1 MLFFAGK
8 SVSLVRAEREIMET
22 LFQDLRYGMRTALKS
37 PAFTAVAV
45 ITLALGIGANTA
57 VFSIVN
63 GVLLNPL
70 PFPQA
75 DQLVALGENKANFE
89 NGSISYP
96 NFRDWQKDNRSISSM
111 AVSRVFSF
119 NLIGAGEPEQVDGD
133 LVSSDFF
140 SILGVK
146 PVAGRL
152 FVAGEDEVGAAPV
165 ALIGEDLWRR
175 KFSSSPDIVGRS
187 ITLGPKGYTVVGVI
201 PARFHLSL
209 PSFRDGEIFVPAGQ
223 WNNPLLLNRGAG
235 LGFHGIARL
244 KPGVTVE
251 QARADMDVVSQ
262 NLAAA
267 FPDTDKGIGANLKP
281 LKQQMVGYVRPL
293 LLVLL
298 AAVGFVLLIACLN
311 VANLML
317 ARSTVRAREFAIR
330 AALGATQARVV
341 RQLLAE
347 SVLLGLTGGATGLL
361 FASLG
366 TRAALA
372 TLPSTLPRADQIG
385 LDTHVLIFTAGTAIL
400 AGILFGLTPA
410 LKMSRGATSETLKEG
425 GRSSTGTRHRAQR
438 VFVVAEMAMA
448 LVLLAGAGLMVRSL
462 VRLWQVDP
470 GFDPRHVMSF
480 GLTPPPSVLTAS
492 ADGIRAHFR
501 ELNRRLGA
509 IPGVEAVAQTS
520 GAMPLDSDD
529 EQLFWLEGQ
538 AKPAHD
544 NDMNWAIAYIVDPD
558 YLKIMKTPLLAGS
571 FFSAQNDEH
580 SPKVV
585 VVDDVFTRKFFPGQ
599 DAVGKR
605 IHLKSGD
612 QLAEI
617 IGVVAHVKQW
627 GLDSDDT
634 QQLRAEL
641 YIPEV
646 QMPDDYIKS
655 VSSTV
660 LVVRVA
666 GDPAASFASVRH
678 MAQEMSD
685 QQVIYGEQTMEQV
698 VSRSIASHRF
708 LMILLAAFAALAVIL
723 ASVGIYGVVSYV
735 VGQRTHE
742 IGVRMALGARRT
754 DVHRMILGE
763 GARLILTGIVIGVFG
778 AIALI
783 RVMSSQLFMVSASDP
798 LTFVVVS
805 LLLMFVAL
813 MSCYVPARRA
823 ANVDPIVAL
832 RYE

>member
-1 MLFFAGK
+1 
-8 SVSLVRAEREIMET
+8 MET
-22 LFQDLRYGMRTALKS
+22 LFQDLRYGGRMALKS
-37 PAFTAVAV
+37 PAFTVV
-45 ITLALGIGANTA
+45 VLITLALGIGANTA
-57 VFSIVN
+57 MFSIVN

-89 NGSISYP
+89 NGSISFA
-96 NFRDWQKDNRSISSM
+96 NFRDWRKDNRSFSSM

-146 PVAGRL
+146 PLKGRL
-152 FVAGEDEVGAAPV
+152 FMEGEDEVGAGPL

-175 KFSSSPDIVGRS
+175 KFSSSPDIVGKS
-187 ITLGPKGYTVVGVI
+187 ITLGPKGYTVVGII
-201 PARFHLSL
+201 PASFHLSL
-209 PSFRDGEIFVPAGQ
+209 PSFRDGELFVPVGQ
-223 WNNPLLLNRGAG
+223 WNNPILLNRGAG

-244 KPGVTVE
+244 KPGVTVA

-267 FPDTDKGIGANLKP
+267 FPDTDKGISANLKP

-347 SVLLGLTGGATGLL
+347 SVLLGLIGGAIGLL
-361 FASLG
+361 LASLG

-372 TLPSTLPRADQIG
+372 TLPSTLPRAEQIG
-385 LDTHVLIFTAGTAIL
+385 LDAHVLIFTAGTAIL

-410 LKMSRGATSETLKEG
+410 LKMSRTAENESLKEG
-425 GRSSTGTRHRAQR
+425 GRSSSGTRHRAQG

-448 LVLLAGAGLMVRSL
+448 LVLLVGAGLMVRSL

-470 GFDPRHVMSF
+470 GFDPHHVMSF
-480 GLTPPPSVLTAS
+480 GLTPPPSVLTAG
-492 ADGIRAHFR
+492 AEGIRAHFR

-544 NDMNWAIAYIVDPD
+544 DDMNWAIAYIVDPD
-558 YLKIMKTPLLAGS
+558 YLKIMKTPLMAGR
-571 FFSAQNDEH
+571 FFNSQNDEH
-580 SPKVV
+580 SPTVV
-585 VVDDVFTRKFFPGQ
+585 VVDEVFAKKFFPGQ

-646 QMPDDYIKS
+646 QMPDDYTKS

-660 LVVRVA
+660 FVVRVA

-678 MAQEMSD
+678 VAQEMSD

-742 IGVRMALGARRT
+742 IGVRMALGAQRT
-754 DVHRMILGE
+754 DVLRLILGG
-763 GARLILTGIVIGVFG
+763 GARLVLTGIVIGVLG
-778 AIALI
+778 AIALT
-783 RVMSSQLFMVSASDP
+783 RVMAAQLFMVSASDP
-798 LTFVVVS
+798 VTFVAVS
-805 LLLMFVAL
+805 LLLVFVAL
-813 MSCYVPARRA
+813 MACYVPARRA
-823 ANVDPIVAL
+823 ANVDPTVAL

>member
-1 MLFFAGK
+1 
-8 SVSLVRAEREIMET
+8 MET
-22 LFQDLRYGMRTALKS
+22 LFQDLRYGVRMALKS
-37 PAFTAVAV
+37 PGFTAVAV
-45 ITLALGIGANTA
+45 ITLALGIGVNTA
-57 VFSIVN
+57 VFSVVN

-75 DQLVALGENKANFE
+75 DQLVALGENKVNFE

-96 NFRDWQKDNRSISSM
+96 NFYDWQKDNRSFSSM
-111 AVSRVFSF
+111 AVSRIFSF
-119 NLIGAGEPEQVDGD
+119 NLIGAGEAEQVDGD

-146 PVAGRL
+146 PMKGRL
-152 FVAGEDEVGAAPV
+152 FMAGEDKVGAAPV
-165 ALIGEDLWRR
+165 VLIGEDLWRR
-175 KFSSSPDIVGRS
+175 KFSSSPDIVGKN
-187 ITLGPKGYTVVGVI
+187 IALGPKGYTVVGII
-201 PARFHLSL
+201 PASFHLRL

-223 WNNPLLLNRGAG
+223 WNNPILMNRGAG

-244 KPGVTVE
+244 KPGVTVQ
-251 QARADMDVVSQ
+251 QARADMDAVSR
-262 NLAAA
+262 NLADA
-267 FPDTDKGIGANLKP
+267 FPDTDKGISANLTP
-281 LKQQMVGYVRPL
+281 LKQQMVGDVRPL

-330 AALGATQARVV
+330 AALGATQVRVV

-347 SVLLGLTGGATGLL
+347 SVLLGVTGGAIGLL
-361 FASLG
+361 LANWG

-372 TLPSTLPRADQIG
+372 TLPSTLPRAEQIG
-385 LDTHVLIFTAGTAIL
+385 LDAHVLIFTAATAVM

-410 LKMSRGATSETLKEG
+410 LKMSRRANNETLKEG
-425 GRSSTGTRHRAQR
+425 GRSGSGTRHRAQGI
-438 VFVVAEMAMA
+438 FVVTEMAMA

-470 GFDPRHVMSF
+470 GFDPHHVMSF

-492 ADGIRAHFR
+492 VDGVRAHFR
-501 ELNRRLGA
+501 ELNRRIAA

-520 GAMPLDSDD
+520 GAAPLDYDD
-529 EQLFWLEGQ
+529 EQLFWIEGQ
-538 AKPAHD
+538 AKPAND
-544 NDMNWAIAYIVDPD
+544 NEMNWTIDYIVDAD
-558 YLKIMKTPLLAGS
+558 YLKIMKTPLLQGR
-571 FFSAQNDEH
+571 FFSAQDDER
-580 SPKVV
+580 SPMVV
-585 VVDDVFTRKFFPGQ
+585 VVDEVFAKKFFPGQ

-605 IHLKSGD
+605 IHLKTGD

-617 IGVVAHVKQW
+617 VGVVAHVKQW
-627 GLDSDDT
+627 GLDSDNT

-655 VSSTV
+655 VTSTAYM
-660 LVVRVA
+660 VRVA
-666 GDPAASFASVRH
+666 GNPAASFASIRH
-678 MAQEMSD
+678 VAQEMSD
-685 QQVIYGEQTMEQV
+685 QQVIYGEETLEQV

-742 IGVRMALGARRT
+742 IGVRMALGAQRT
-754 DVHRMILGE
+754 DVLRLILGG
-763 GARLILTGIVIGVFG
+763 GARLVVTGIAIGVLG
-778 AIALI
+778 AIALT
-783 RVMSSQLFMVSASDP
+783 RVMAAQLFMVSASDP
-798 LTFVVVS
+798 LTFVAVS
-805 LLLMFVAL
+805 LLLVFIAL
-813 MSCYVPARRA
+813 MACYVPARRA
-823 ANVDPIVAL
+823 ANVEPTVAL

>member
-1 MLFFAGK
+1 
-8 SVSLVRAEREIMET
+8 MEN
-22 LFQDLRYGMRTALKS
+22 LFQDLRYGVRMALKT

-75 DQLVALGENKANFE
+75 EQLVALGENKANFE

-96 NFRDWQKDNRSISSM
+96 NFRDWQKDNRSFSSM

-119 NLIGAGEPEQVDGD
+119 SLIGTGEPEQVDGD

-146 PVAGRL
+146 PVMGRL
-152 FVAGEDEVGAAPV
+152 FIAGEDEVGAAPV

-175 KFSSSPDIVGRS
+175 KFSSSPEILGKNIR
-187 ITLGPKGYTVVGVI
+187 LGPKGYTVVGII
-201 PARFHLSL
+201 PASFHLRL

-223 WNNPLLLNRGAG
+223 WNNPLLMNRGAG

-244 KPGVTVE
+244 KPGVTIE
-251 QARADMDVVSQ
+251 QARADMDALSR
-262 NLAAA
+262 NLAIA
-267 FPDTDKGIGANLKP
+267 FPDTDKGISANLVP
-281 LKQQMVGYVRPL
+281 VKQQMVGDVRPL

-330 AALGATQARVV
+330 TALGATQARVV
-341 RQLLAE
+341 RQLLVE
-347 SVLLGLTGGATGLL
+347 SVLLGLIGGAIGLL
-361 FASLG
+361 LASWG
-366 TRAALA
+366 TRTALA
-372 TLPSTLPRADQIG
+372 TLPSTLPRAEQIG
-385 LDTHVLIFTAGTAIL
+385 LDTHVLIFTAATAIL
-400 AGILFGLTPA
+400 SGILFGLTPA
-410 LKMSRGATSETLKEG
+410 LKMSRSATNETLKEG
-425 GRSSTGTRHRAQR
+425 GRSSAGTRHRAQG

-448 LVLLAGAGLMVRSL
+448 LVLLTGAGLMVRSL
-462 VRLWQVDP
+462 IRLWQVDP
-470 GFDPRHVMSF
+470 GFDPHHVMSF
-480 GLTPPPSVLTAS
+480 GLTPPPSVVTAS
-492 ADGIRAHFR
+492 AEGIRAHFR
-501 ELNRRLGA
+501 ELNRRIGA

-520 GAMPLDSDD
+520 GAAPLDYDD

-538 AKPAHD
+538 AKPAND

-558 YLKIMKTPLLAGS
+558 YLKIMRTPLLAGR
-571 FFSAQNDEH
+571 FFSEQNDEH
-580 SPKVV
+580 SPTVV
-585 VVDDVFTRKFFPGQ
+585 VVDEVFAKKFFPGQ
-599 DAVGKR
+599 NAVGKR
-605 IHLKSGD
+605 IHLKTGD

-627 GLDSDDT
+627 GLDSDDV

-646 QMPDDYIKS
+646 QMPDEYIKS
-655 VSSTV
+655 VSSTAF
-660 LVVRVA
+660 VVRVA

-678 MAQEMSD
+678 VAQEMSD
-685 QQVIYGEQTMEQV
+685 QQVIYGEETIDQL

-742 IGVRMALGARRT
+742 IGLRMALGAQRT
-754 DVHRMILGE
+754 DVLRLILGG
-763 GARLILTGIVIGVFG
+763 GARLVVIGIIIGVLG
-778 AIALI
+778 AVALT
-783 RVMSSQLFMVSASDP
+783 RLMATQLFMVSASDP
-798 LTFVVVS
+798 LTFVAVS
-805 LLLMFVAL
+805 LFLVFVAL
-813 MSCYVPARRA
+813 LACYVPARRA
-823 ANVDPIVAL
+823 ANVHPTVAL

>member
-1 MLFFAGK
+1 
-8 SVSLVRAEREIMET
+8 MET
-22 LFQDLRYGMRTALKS
+22 LFQDLRYGVRMALKS
-37 PAFTAVAV
+37 PGFTAVAV
-45 ITLALGIGANTA
+45 VTLALGIGANTA

-96 NFRDWQKDNRSISSM
+96 NFHDWQKDNHSFSSM

-119 NLIGAGEPEQVDGD
+119 SLLGAGEPEQVDGD

-146 PVAGRL
+146 PVVGRL
-152 FVAGEDEVGAAPV
+152 FMAGEDEVGAAPV

-175 KFSSSPDIVGRS
+175 KFSSSPDILGKS
-187 ITLGPKGYTVVGVI
+187 IRLGPKGYTVVGII
-201 PARFHLSL
+201 PASFHLSL

-244 KPGVTVE
+244 KPGLTVQ
-251 QARADMDVVSQ
+251 QARADMDSLSR

-267 FPDTDKGIGANLKP
+267 FPDTDKGISANLKP

-298 AAVGFVLLIACLN
+298 AAVGFVLLIAGLN
-311 VANLML
+311 VANLMM

-330 AALGATQARVV
+330 AALGATQVRVV

-347 SVLLGLTGGATGLL
+347 SVLLGLAGGAIGLL
-361 FASLG
+361 LASWG

-372 TLPSTLPRADQIG
+372 TLPSTLPRAEQVG

-400 AGILFGLTPA
+400 AGIVFGLTPA
-410 LKMSRGATSETLKEG
+410 LKMSRGATNETLKEG
-425 GRSSTGTRHRAQR
+425 GRSSTGSRHRAQG
-438 VFVVAEMAMA
+438 VFVVAQMAMA
-448 LVLLAGAGLMVRSL
+448 LVLLTGSGLMVRSL
-462 VRLWQVDP
+462 VKLWQVDP
-470 GFDPRHVMSF
+470 GFDPHHVMSF

-501 ELNRRLGA
+501 ELKRRLGA

-520 GAMPLDSDD
+520 GAAPLGYDD

-538 AKPAHD
+538 AKPAND
-544 NDMNWAIAYIVDPD
+544 NDMNWAISYIVDPD
-558 YLKIMKTPLLAGS
+558 YLKIMKTPLLAGR
-571 FFSAQNDEH
+571 FFGAQNDEH
-580 SPKVV
+580 SPTVV
-585 VVDDVFTRKFFPGQ
+585 VVDEVFAKKFFPGQ

-605 IHLKSGD
+605 IHLKTGD

-634 QQLRAEL
+634 EQLRAEL

-660 LVVRVA
+660 FVVRVA

-678 MAQEMSD
+678 VAQEMSD
-685 QQVIYGEQTMEQV
+685 QQVIYGEETMEQV

-723 ASVGIYGVVSYV
+723 ASVGIYGVISYV

-742 IGVRMALGARRT
+742 IGVRMALGAQRT
-754 DVHRMILGE
+754 DVLRLILGG
-763 GARLILTGIVIGVFG
+763 GARLVLTGIVIGLLG
-778 AIALI
+778 AIALT
-783 RVMSSQLFMVSASDP
+783 RVIAAQLFMVSASDP
-798 LTFVVVS
+798 LTFLAVS
-805 LLLMFVAL
+805 LLLMFIAL
-813 MSCYVPARRA
+813 MACYVPARRA
-823 ANVDPIVAL
+823 ANVDPTVAL

>member
-1 MLFFAGK
+1 
-8 SVSLVRAEREIMET
+8 MET
-22 LFQDLRYGMRTALKS
+22 LFQDLRYGVRMALKS
-37 PAFTAVAV
+37 PAFTTVAV
-45 ITLALGIGANTA
+45 MTLALGIGANTA

-70 PFPQA
+70 PFPQS

-96 NFRDWQKDNRSISSM
+96 NFRDWQKGNRSFSST
-111 AVSRVFSF
+111 ALSRVFSF
-119 NLIGAGEPEQVDGD
+119 NLIGAGEAEQVNGD

-140 SILGVK
+140 PMLGVK
-146 PVAGRL
+146 PVRGRL
-152 FVAGEDEVGAAPV
+152 FITGEDEVGAAPV

-175 KFSSSPDIVGRS
+175 KFSASPDILGKS
-187 ITLGPKGYTVVGVI
+187 IKLGPKGYTVVGII
-201 PARFHLSL
+201 PASFHLSL

-223 WNNPLLLNRGAG
+223 WDNPLLLNRGAG

-244 KPGVTVE
+244 KPGITVE
-251 QARADMDVVSQ
+251 QARADMNAVSR

-267 FPDTDKGIGANLKP
+267 FPDTDKGISTNLVP
-281 LKQQMVGYVRPL
+281 LKQQIVGHVRPL

-298 AAVGFVLLIACLN
+298 VAVGFVLLIACLN

-347 SVLLGLTGGATGLL
+347 SVLLGMVGGAIGLL
-361 FASLG
+361 FANWG

-372 TLPSTLPRADQIG
+372 ALPSTLPRAEQIG
-385 LDTHVLIFTAGTAIL
+385 VDTHVLIFTAATAVM

-410 LKMSRGATSETLKEG
+410 LKMSRTANSETLKEG
-425 GRSSTGTRHRAQR
+425 GRSSSGTRHRAQG
-438 VFVVAEMAMA
+438 VFVVTEMAMA

-462 VRLWQVDP
+462 VGLWKVDP
-470 GFDPRHVMSF
+470 GFDQHHVMSF
-480 GLTPPPSVLTAS
+480 GLTPPPSVLRAS
-492 ADGIRAHFR
+492 ADAIRAHFR
-501 ELNRRLGA
+501 ELDRRLGA

-520 GAMPLDSDD
+520 GAAPLDYDD

-538 AKPAHD
+538 PKPAHD
-544 NDMNWAIAYIVDPD
+544 NDMNWAIAYIADAD
-558 YLKIMKTPLLAGS
+558 YLKIMKTPLLAGR
-571 FFSAQNDEH
+571 FFNAQNDEH
-580 SPKVV
+580 SPRVV
-585 VVDDVFTRKFFPGQ
+585 VVDEVFAKKFFPGQ

-605 IHLKSGD
+605 IHLKTANET
-612 QLAEI
+612 AEI
-617 IGVVAHVKQW
+617 IGVVGHVKQW

-641 YIPEV
+641 YIPLM
-646 QMPDDYIKS
+646 QMPDEYIKAA
-655 VSSTV
+655 SSTAFV
-660 LVVRVA
+660 IRVA
-666 GDPAASFASVRH
+666 GDPTASFASVRH
-678 MAQEMSD
+678 VVQEMSD

-754 DVHRMILGE
+754 DVLRLILGG
-763 GARLILTGIVIGVFG
+763 GARLVLAGIIIGVLG
-778 AIALI
+778 AIALT
-783 RVMSSQLFMVSASDP
+783 RVMATQLFMVSASDP
-798 LTFVVVS
+798 STFVAVS
-805 LLLMFVAL
+805 LLLVLVAL
-813 MSCYVPARRA
+813 MACYVPARRA
-823 ANVDPIVAL
+823 ANIDPMVAL

>member
-1 MLFFAGK
+1 
-8 SVSLVRAEREIMET
+8 MET
-22 LFQDLRYGMRTALKS
+22 LFQDLRYGVRMALKS
-37 PAFTAVAV
+37 PGFTAVAL
-45 ITLALGIGANTA
+45 ITIALGIGANTA

-70 PFPQA
+70 AFPQA

-89 NGSISYP
+89 NGSISFA
-96 NFRDWQKDNRSISSM
+96 NFRDWRKDNRSFSSM
-111 AVSRVFSF
+111 ALSRVFSF

-146 PVAGRL
+146 PVKGRL
-152 FVAGEDEVGAAPV
+152 FIAGEDEVGATPV

-175 KFSSSPDIVGRS
+175 KFSSSPDIVGKS
-187 ITLGPKGYTVVGVI
+187 ITLGPKGYIVVGII
-201 PARFHLSL
+201 PASFHLSL
-209 PSFRDGEIFVPAGQ
+209 PSFRDGEIFVPVGQ
-223 WNNPLLLNRGAG
+223 WNNPILLNRGAG

-251 QARADMDVVSQ
+251 RARADMDVVSQ

-267 FPDTDKGIGANLKP
+267 FPDADKGISANLKP

-347 SVLLGLTGGATGLL
+347 SVLLGLIGGAIGLL
-361 FASLG
+361 LASLG

-372 TLPSTLPRADQIG
+372 TLPSTLPRAEQIG

-410 LKMSRGATSETLKEG
+410 LKMSRTAENESLKEG
-425 GRSSTGTRHRAQR
+425 GRSSSGTRHRAQG

-448 LVLLAGAGLMVRSL
+448 LVLLVGAGLMVRSL

-470 GFDPRHVMSF
+470 GFDPHHVMSF
-480 GLTPPPSVLTAS
+480 GLTPPPTVLTAN
-492 ADGIRAHFR
+492 AEGIRAHFR
-501 ELNRRLGA
+501 ELSRRLGA
-509 IPGVEAVAQTS
+509 IPGVEGVAQTS

-529 EQLFWLEGQ
+529 EQLFWLDGQ
-538 AKPAHD
+538 AKPAND

-571 FFSAQNDEH
+571 FFNAQNDEH
-580 SPKVV
+580 SPRVV
-585 VVDDVFTRKFFPGQ
+585 VVDEVFAKKFFPGQ
-599 DAVGKR
+599 DVVGKR

-646 QMPDDYIKS
+646 QMPDDYTKS

-660 LVVRVA
+660 FVVRVA
-666 GDPAASFASVRH
+666 GDPAASFSSVRH
-678 MAQEMSD
+678 VAQEMSD

-708 LMILLAAFAALAVIL
+708 LMILLASFAVLAVIL

-742 IGVRMALGARRT
+742 IGVRMALGAQRT
-754 DVHRMILGE
+754 DVLRLILGG
-763 GARLILTGIVIGVFG
+763 GARLVLTGIVIGVFG
-778 AIALI
+778 AIALT
-783 RVMSSQLFMVSASDP
+783 RVMAAQLFMVSASDP
-798 LTFVVVS
+798 LTFVAVS
-805 LLLMFVAL
+805 LLLVFVAL
-813 MSCYVPARRA
+813 MACYVPARRA
-823 ANVDPIVAL
+823 ANVDPTVAL

>member
-1 MLFFAGK
+1 
-8 SVSLVRAEREIMET
+8 MET
-22 LFQDLRYGMRTALKS
+22 LLQDFRYGIRMALKS
-37 PAFTAVAV
+37 RAFTAVAL

-96 NFRDWQKDNRSISSM
+96 NFHDWQKDNRSFSSM

-119 NLIGAGEPEQVDGD
+119 SLIGAGEPEQVDGD

-146 PVAGRL
+146 PVMGRL
-152 FVAGEDEVGAAPV
+152 LMPGEDEVGAAPV
-165 ALIGEDLWRR
+165 VLIGEDLWRR
-175 KFSSSPDIVGRS
+175 KFSSSPDIVGKS
-187 ITLGPKGYTVVGVI
+187 IRLGPKGYTVVGII
-201 PARFHLSL
+201 PATFHLSL
-209 PSFRDGEIFVPAGQ
+209 PSFRDGQLFVPAGQ
-223 WNNPLLLNRGAG
+223 WNNPLLMNRGAG

-251 QARADMDVVSQ
+251 QARADMDALSR

-267 FPDTDKGIGANLKP
+267 FPDTDNGITANLRP

-293 LLVLL
+293 LLVLM

-330 AALGATQARVV
+330 AALGATKARVV

-347 SVLLGLTGGATGLL
+347 SVLLGLIGGAIGLL
-361 FASLG
+361 LASWG
-366 TRAALA
+366 TRAALS
-372 TLPSTLPRADQIG
+372 TLPSTLPRSDQIAI
-385 LDTHVLIFTAGTAIL
+385 DTRVLIFTAGSAIL

-410 LKMSRGATSETLKEG
+410 LKMSRGATNETLKEG
-425 GRSSTGTRHRAQR
+425 GRSNTGRRHRAQG

-470 GFDPRHVMSF
+470 GFDPHHVMSF
-480 GLTPPPSVLTAS
+480 GLTPPPSVLTAN

-501 ELNRRLGA
+501 ELNRRLSA

-520 GAMPLDSDD
+520 GAAPLDYDD

-538 AKPAHD
+538 AKPAND
-544 NDMNWAIAYIVDPD
+544 NDMNWAIDYIVDSD
-558 YLKIMKTPLLAGS
+558 YLKIMKTPLLAGR
-571 FFSAQNDEH
+571 FFSAENDER
-580 SPKVV
+580 SPRVV
-585 VVDDVFTRKFFPGQ
+585 VVDEVFAKKFFPGQ

-627 GLDSDDT
+627 GLDTDDT
-634 QQLRAEL
+634 EQLRAQL
-641 YIPEV
+641 YIPGV
-646 QMPDDYIKS
+646 QMPDDYTGS
-655 VSSTV
+655 VSSTAFV
-660 LVVRVA
+660 IRVA

-678 MAQEMSD
+678 VAQEMSD
-685 QQVIYGEQTMEQV
+685 QQVIYGEETMEHV
-698 VSRSIASHRF
+698 VSRSIASQRF

-723 ASVGIYGVVSYV
+723 ASVGIYGVVSYL

-742 IGVRMALGARRT
+742 IGVRMALGAQRA
-754 DVHRMILGE
+754 DVLRLILGG
-763 GARLILTGIVIGVFG
+763 GARLVLTGIVIGVLG
-778 AIALI
+778 AIAFT
-783 RVMSSQLFMVSASDP
+783 RVMASQLFKVSASDP
-798 LTFVVVS
+798 LTFVAVS

-813 MSCYVPARRA
+813 MACYVPARRA
-823 ANVDPIVAL
+823 ANVEPTVAL

>member
-1 MLFFAGK
+1 
-8 SVSLVRAEREIMET
+8 MET
-22 LFQDLRYGMRTALKS
+22 LFQDLRYGVRMALKS

-96 NFRDWQKDNRSISSM
+96 NFRDWQKDNRSFSSM
-111 AVSRVFSF
+111 AVSRIFSF

-140 SILGVK
+140 SMLGVK
-146 PVAGRL
+146 PVKGRL
-152 FVAGEDEVGAAPV
+152 FMAGEDEVGAAPV
-165 ALIGEDLWRR
+165 AMIGEGLWRR
-175 KFSSSPDIVGRS
+175 KFSSSPEILGKS
-187 ITLGPKGYTVVGVI
+187 ITLGPKGYTVVGII
-201 PARFHLSL
+201 PASFHLSL

-244 KPGVTVE
+244 KPGVTVQ
-251 QARADMDVVSQ
+251 QARADMDAVSR

-267 FPDTDKGIGANLKP
+267 FPDTDKGISANLNP
-281 LKQQMVGYVRPL
+281 LKQQIVGYVRPL

-317 ARSTVRAREFAIR
+317 ARSTVRTREFAIR

-347 SVLLGLTGGATGLL
+347 SVLLGLIGGAIGLL
-361 FASLG
+361 LASWG

-372 TLPSTLPRADQIG
+372 TLPSTLPRSEQIG

-400 AGILFGLTPA
+400 AAILFGLTPA
-410 LKMSRGATSETLKEG
+410 LKMSRTAENETLKEG
-425 GRSSTGTRHRAQR
+425 GRSSSGTRHRAQG
-438 VFVVAEMAMA
+438 VFIVTEMAMA

-462 VRLWQVDP
+462 VRLWRVDP
-470 GFDPRHVMSF
+470 GFDPHHVMSF

-509 IPGVEAVAQTS
+509 IPGVESVAQTS
-520 GAMPLDSDD
+520 GAAPLDYDD
-529 EQLFWLEGQ
+529 EQLFWLDGQ
-538 AKPAHD
+538 EKPAHD

-558 YLKIMKTPLLAGS
+558 YLKIMKTPLLAGR
-571 FFSAQNDEH
+571 FFSTQNDEH
-580 SPKVV
+580 SPRVV
-585 VVDDVFTRKFFPGQ
+585 VVDEVFAKKFFPGQ
-599 DAVGKR
+599 VAVGKR
-605 IHLKSGD
+605 IHLKTGD
-612 QLAEI
+612 LAEI

-641 YIPEV
+641 YIPLV
-646 QMPDDYIKS
+646 QMPDEYIKS
-655 VSSTV
+655 TSSTAF
-660 LVVRVA
+660 VVRVA
-666 GDPAASFASVRH
+666 GEAAASFASVRH
-678 MAQEMSD
+678 VAQEMSD
-685 QQVIYGEQTMEQV
+685 QQVIYGEETMEQV

-708 LMILLAAFAALAVIL
+708 LMILLAAFATLAVIL

-742 IGVRMALGARRT
+742 IGVRMALGAQRT
-754 DVHRMILGE
+754 DVLRLILGG
-763 GARLILTGIVIGVFG
+763 GARLVLTGIAIGILG
-778 AIALI
+778 AIALT
-783 RVMSSQLFMVSASDP
+783 RVMANQLFMVSASDP
-798 LTFVVVS
+798 PTFVAVS
-805 LLLMFVAL
+805 LLLVFVAL
-813 MSCYVPARRA
+813 MACYVPARRA
-823 ANVDPIVAL
+823 ANVDPTVAL

>member
-1 MLFFAGK
+1 
-8 SVSLVRAEREIMET
+8 MET
-22 LFQDLRYGMRTALKS
+22 LLQDFRYGIRMALKS
-37 PAFTAVAV
+37 RAFTAVAL

-96 NFRDWQKDNRSISSM
+96 NFHDWQKDNRSFSSM

-119 NLIGAGEPEQVDGD
+119 SLIGAGEPEQVDGD

-146 PVAGRL
+146 PVMGRL
-152 FVAGEDEVGAAPV
+152 LMPGEDEVGAAPV
-165 ALIGEDLWRR
+165 VLIGEDLWRR
-175 KFSSSPDIVGRS
+175 KFSSSPDIVGKS
-187 ITLGPKGYTVVGVI
+187 IRLGPKGYTVVGII
-201 PARFHLSL
+201 PATFHLSL
-209 PSFRDGEIFVPAGQ
+209 PSFRDGQLFVPAGQ
-223 WNNPLLLNRGAG
+223 WNNPLLMNRGAG

-251 QARADMDVVSQ
+251 QARADMDALSR

-267 FPDTDKGIGANLKP
+267 FPDTDNGITANLRP

-330 AALGATQARVV
+330 AALGATKARVV

-347 SVLLGLTGGATGLL
+347 SVLLGLIGGAIGLL
-361 FASLG
+361 LASWG
-366 TRAALA
+366 TRAALS
-372 TLPSTLPRADQIG
+372 TLPSTLPRSDQIAI
-385 LDTHVLIFTAGTAIL
+385 DTRVLIFTAGSAIL

-410 LKMSRGATSETLKEG
+410 LKMSRGATNETLKEG
-425 GRSSTGTRHRAQR
+425 GRSNTGRRHRAQG

-470 GFDPRHVMSF
+470 GFDPHHVMSF
-480 GLTPPPSVLTAS
+480 GLTPPPSVLTAN

-501 ELNRRLGA
+501 ELNRRLSA

-520 GAMPLDSDD
+520 GAAPLDYDD

-538 AKPAHD
+538 AKPAND
-544 NDMNWAIAYIVDPD
+544 NDMNWAIDYIVDSD
-558 YLKIMKTPLLAGS
+558 YLKIMKTPLLAGR
-571 FFSAQNDEH
+571 FFSAENDER
-580 SPKVV
+580 SPRVV
-585 VVDDVFTRKFFPGQ
+585 VVDEVFAKKFFPGQ

-627 GLDSDDT
+627 GLDTDDT
-634 QQLRAEL
+634 EQLRAQL
-641 YIPEV
+641 YIPGV
-646 QMPDDYIKS
+646 QMPDDYTGS
-655 VSSTV
+655 VSSTAFV
-660 LVVRVA
+660 IRVA

-678 MAQEMSD
+678 VAQEMSD
-685 QQVIYGEQTMEQV
+685 QQVIYGEETMEHV
-698 VSRSIASHRF
+698 VSRSIASQRF

-723 ASVGIYGVVSYV
+723 ASVGIYGVVSYL

-742 IGVRMALGARRT
+742 IGVRMALGAQRA
-754 DVHRMILGE
+754 DVLRLILGG
-763 GARLILTGIVIGVFG
+763 GARLVLTGIVIGVLG
-778 AIALI
+778 AIALT
-783 RVMSSQLFMVSASDP
+783 RVMASQLFKVSASDP
-798 LTFVVVS
+798 LTFVAVS

-813 MSCYVPARRA
+813 MACYVPARRA
-823 ANVDPIVAL
+823 ANVEPTVAL

>member
-1 MLFFAGK
+1 
-8 SVSLVRAEREIMET
+8 MET
-22 LFQDLRYGMRTALKS
+22 LFQDLRYGVRMALKS
-37 PAFTAVAV
+37 PGFTAVAL
-45 ITLALGIGANTA
+45 ITIALGIGANTA

-89 NGSISYP
+89 NGSISFA
-96 NFRDWQKDNRSISSM
+96 NFRDWRKDNRSFSSM
-111 AVSRVFSF
+111 ALSRVFSF

-146 PVAGRL
+146 PVKGRL
-152 FVAGEDEVGAAPV
+152 LMEGEDEVGAAPV

-175 KFSSSPDIVGRS
+175 KFSSSPDIVGKS
-187 ITLGPKGYTVVGVI
+187 ITLGPKGYIVVGII
-201 PARFHLSL
+201 PASFHLSL
-209 PSFRDGEIFVPAGQ
+209 PSFRDGEIFVPVGQ
-223 WNNPLLLNRGAG
+223 WNNPILLNRGAG

-281 LKQQMVGYVRPL
+281 LKNQMVGYVRPL

-347 SVLLGLTGGATGLL
+347 SVLLGLIGGAIGLL
-361 FASLG
+361 LASWG

-372 TLPSTLPRADQIG
+372 TLPRTLPRAEQIG
-385 LDTHVLIFTAGTAIL
+385 LDIHVLIFAAGTAIL

-410 LKMSRGATSETLKEG
+410 LKMSRTAENESLKEG
-425 GRSSTGTRHRAQR
+425 GRSSSGTRHRAQG

-448 LVLLAGAGLMVRSL
+448 LVLLVGAGLMVRSL

-470 GFDPRHVMSF
+470 GFDPHHVMSF

-492 ADGIRAHFR
+492 AEGIRAHFR

-520 GAMPLDSDD
+520 GAMPLADDD

-571 FFSAQNDEH
+571 FFNAQNDEH
-580 SPKVV
+580 SPRVV
-585 VVDDVFTRKFFPGQ
+585 VVDEVFAKKFFPGQ

-646 QMPDDYIKS
+646 QMPDDYTKS

-660 LVVRVA
+660 FVVRVA
-666 GDPAASFASVRH
+666 GDPAASFSSVRH
-678 MAQEMSD
+678 VAQEMSD

-742 IGVRMALGARRT
+742 IGVRMALGAQRT
-754 DVHRMILGE
+754 DVLRLILGG
-763 GARLILTGIVIGVFG
+763 GARLVLTGIVIGVLG
-778 AIALI
+778 AIALT
-783 RVMSSQLFMVSASDP
+783 RVMAAQLFMVSASDP
-798 LTFVVVS
+798 LTFVAVS
-805 LLLMFVAL
+805 LLLVVVAL
-813 MSCYVPARRA
+813 MACYIPARRA
-823 ANVDPIVAL
+823 ANVDPTVAL

>member
-1 MLFFAGK
+1 M
-8 SVSLVRAEREIMET
+8 MET
-22 LFQDLRYGMRTALKS
+22 LLQDFRYGIRMALKS
-37 PAFTAVAV
+37 RAFTAVAL

-96 NFRDWQKDNRSISSM
+96 NFHNWQKDNRSFSSM

-119 NLIGAGEPEQVDGD
+119 SLIGAGEPEQVDGD

-146 PVAGRL
+146 PVMGRL
-152 FVAGEDEVGAAPV
+152 LMPGEDEVGAAPV
-165 ALIGEDLWRR
+165 VLIGEDLWRR
-175 KFSSSPDIVGRS
+175 KFSSSPDIVGKS
-187 ITLGPKGYTVVGVI
+187 IRLGPKGYTVVGII
-201 PARFHLSL
+201 PATFHLSL
-209 PSFRDGEIFVPAGQ
+209 PSFRDGQLFVPAGQ
-223 WNNPLLLNRGAG
+223 WNNPLLMNRGAG

-251 QARADMDVVSQ
+251 QARADMDALSR

-267 FPDTDKGIGANLKP
+267 FPDTDNGITANLRP

-330 AALGATQARVV
+330 AALGATKARVV

-347 SVLLGLTGGATGLL
+347 SVLLGLIGGAIGLL
-361 FASLG
+361 LASWG
-366 TRAALA
+366 TRAALS
-372 TLPSTLPRADQIG
+372 TLPSTLPRSDQIAI
-385 LDTHVLIFTAGTAIL
+385 DTRVLIFTAGSAIL

-410 LKMSRGATSETLKEG
+410 LKMSRGATNETLKEG
-425 GRSSTGTRHRAQR
+425 GRSNTGRRHRAQG

-470 GFDPRHVMSF
+470 GFDPHHVMSF
-480 GLTPPPSVLTAS
+480 GLTPPPSVLTAN

-501 ELNRRLGA
+501 ELNRRLSA

-520 GAMPLDSDD
+520 GAAPLDYDD

-538 AKPAHD
+538 AKPAND
-544 NDMNWAIAYIVDPD
+544 NDMNWAIDYIVDSD
-558 YLKIMKTPLLAGS
+558 YLKIMKTPLLAGR
-571 FFSAQNDEH
+571 FFSAENDER
-580 SPKVV
+580 SPRVV
-585 VVDDVFTRKFFPGQ
+585 VVDEVFAKKFFPGQ

-627 GLDSDDT
+627 GLDTDDT
-634 QQLRAEL
+634 EQLRAQL
-641 YIPEV
+641 YIPGV
-646 QMPDDYIKS
+646 QMPDDYTGS
-655 VSSTV
+655 VSSTAFV
-660 LVVRVA
+660 IRVA

-678 MAQEMSD
+678 VAQEMSD
-685 QQVIYGEQTMEQV
+685 QQVIYGEETMEHV
-698 VSRSIASHRF
+698 VSRSIASQRF

-723 ASVGIYGVVSYV
+723 ASVGIYGVVSYL

-742 IGVRMALGARRT
+742 IGVRMALGAQRA
-754 DVHRMILGE
+754 DVLRLILGG
-763 GARLILTGIVIGVFG
+763 GARLVLTGIVIGVLG
-778 AIALI
+778 AIALT
-783 RVMSSQLFMVSASDP
+783 RVMASQLFKVSASDP
-798 LTFVVVS
+798 LTFVAVS

-813 MSCYVPARRA
+813 MACYVPARRA
-823 ANVDPIVAL
+823 ANVEPTVAL